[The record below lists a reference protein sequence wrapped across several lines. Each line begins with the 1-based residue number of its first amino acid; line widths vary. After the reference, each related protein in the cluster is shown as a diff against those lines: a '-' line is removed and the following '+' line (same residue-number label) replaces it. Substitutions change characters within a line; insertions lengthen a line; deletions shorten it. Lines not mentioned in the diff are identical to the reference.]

1 MQSQQLVPKEDLIQE
16 FQTLLQEY
24 NNNSLQMPKVEFMDK
39 QEQIKEEIDMIIG
52 IRRIKGKKEYL
63 VRWKGKTG
71 KDAAWVAK
79 K

>member
-1 MQSQQLVPKEDLIQE
+1 
-16 FQTLLQEY
+16 
-24 NNNSLQMPKVEFMDK
+24 MPKVEFMDK